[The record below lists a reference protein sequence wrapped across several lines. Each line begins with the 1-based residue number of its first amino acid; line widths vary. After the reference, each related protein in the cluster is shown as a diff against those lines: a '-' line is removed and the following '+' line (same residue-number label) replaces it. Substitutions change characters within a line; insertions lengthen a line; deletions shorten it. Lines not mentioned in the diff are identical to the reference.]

1 MPLRRSPLFCARN
14 SRLRG
19 GEDPGRGR
27 RELRL
32 RGGFGCGAETG
43 RNMELAG
50 RGACAEGRDAGADGR
65 ELRGTRGRPL
75 SGGERP
81 AYREERLRAGSRE
94 ARGRHIVKRR
104 RGRAVGT
111 PGWRIVAGRCRGAGG
126 ALPAAAGKSARGR
139 AAAFPDVGG
148 MGSKGRIFGFGFGN
162 TAEKATF
169 APANGS
175 LAARPQGLKGNA
187 VQVCNSS
194 RCCEFR
200 PGCSGLS
207 SRQSFATDLAVGKAS
222 RRKRV
227 RRPAFA
233 CVERKPAEN
242 GRSEDRTRSR
252 FFSVPN
258 VPDGGA
264 HGAANA

>member
-1 MPLRRSPLFCARN
+1 
-14 SRLRG
+14 
-19 GEDPGRGR
+19 
-27 RELRL
+27 
-32 RGGFGCGAETG
+32 
-43 RNMELAG
+43 MEMAG
-50 RGACAEGRDAGADGR
+50 RGACAEDRDAGADGR

-75 SGGERP
+75 SGGR
-81 AYREERLRAGSRE
+81 
-94 ARGRHIVKRR
+94 RGRRVVKRR
-104 RGRAVGT
+104 RGQS
-111 PGWRIVAGRCRGAGG
+111 GRRGGGSLPDGAGER
-126 ALPAAAGKSARGR
+126 AAPCHAAAGKSARGR

-252 FFSVPN
+252 FFCSECS
-258 VPDGGA
+258 
-264 HGAANA
+264 

>member
-19 GEDPGRGR
+19 GEDPGRGEARTPVAGGGGSGRGR
-27 RELRL
+27 RLLL
-32 RGGFGCGAETG
+32 RGRGWPQYGDGWSRGLCGRSG
-43 RNMELAG
+43 RWGGWPRIAWNAVT
-50 RGACAEGRDAGADGR
+50 AAV
-65 ELRGTRGRPL
+65 GRP
-75 SGGERP
+75 ERP
-81 AYREERLRAGSRE
+81 AGREETS
-94 ARGRHIVKRR
+94 
-104 RGRAVGT
+104 RAVGT

-252 FFSVPN
+252 FFLFRMFLM
-258 VPDGGA
+258 
-264 HGAANA
+264 AAPTVR

>member
-1 MPLRRSPLFCARN
+1 
-14 SRLRG
+14 
-19 GEDPGRGR
+19 
-27 RELRL
+27 
-32 RGGFGCGAETG
+32 
-43 RNMELAG
+43 MEMAG

-75 SGGERP
+75 SGGR
-81 AYREERLRAGSRE
+81 
-94 ARGRHIVKRR
+94 RGRRVVKRR
-104 RGRAVGT
+104 RGQS
-111 PGWRIVAGRCRGAGG
+111 GRRGGGSLPDGAGER
-126 ALPAAAGKSARGR
+126 AAPCHAAAGKSARGR

-207 SRQSFATDLAVGKAS
+207 SRQSLATDLAVGKAS

-252 FFSVPN
+252 FFLFRMFLKAVPT
-258 VPDGGA
+258 VR
-264 HGAANA
+264 

>member
-1 MPLRRSPLFCARN
+1 M
-14 SRLRG
+14 RG
-19 GEDPGRGR
+19 
-27 RELRL
+27 LRL
-32 RGGFGCGAETG
+32 RGRGWPQYGDGWSRGLCGRSG
-43 RNMELAG
+43 RWGGWPRIAWNAGTAAVGRPEKPAG
-50 RGACAEGRDAGADGR
+50 REVVAGGQSGRRGGGSLPDGV
-65 ELRGTRGRPL
+65 
-75 SGGERP
+75 GERAAP
-81 AYREERLRAGSRE
+81 C
-94 ARGRHIVKRR
+94 H
-104 RGRAVGT
+104 
-111 PGWRIVAGRCRGAGG
+111 
-126 ALPAAAGKSARGR
+126 AAAGKSARGR

-252 FFSVPN
+252 FFLFRMFLM
-258 VPDGGA
+258 
-264 HGAANA
+264 AAPTVR

>member
-27 RELRL
+27 RKLRS
-32 RGGFGCGAETG
+32 REEEAPVAGGGFGCGAEDG
-43 RNMELAG
+43 RNMEMAG

-75 SGGERP
+75 S
-81 AYREERLRAGSRE
+81 
-94 ARGRHIVKRR
+94 RGRRSRRIVKRGC
-104 RGRAVGT
+104 GRAVGT

-175 LAARPQGLKGNA
+175 LAVRPQGLKGNA

-207 SRQSFATDLAVGKAS
+207 SRQSLATDLAVGKAS

-252 FFSVPN
+252 FFCSECS
-258 VPDGGA
+258 
-264 HGAANA
+264 

>member
-14 SRLRG
+14 SRSREARTPVAG
-19 GEDPGRGR
+19 GGSSGRGR
-27 RELRL
+27 GLRL
-32 RGGFGCGAETG
+32 RGRGWPQYGDGWSRGLCGRSG
-43 RNMELAG
+43 RWGGWPRIAWNAG
-50 RGACAEGRDAGADGR
+50 TAAV
-65 ELRGTRGRPL
+65 GRP
-75 SGGERP
+75 EKP
-81 AYREERLRAGSRE
+81 AGREERLRAGSRE
-94 ARGRHIVKRR
+94 ARGRHIVKRGC
-104 RGRAVGT
+104 GRAVGT

-252 FFSVPN
+252 FFCSECS
-258 VPDGGA
+258 
-264 HGAANA
+264 

>member
-14 SRLRG
+14 SRSRG

-27 RELRL
+27 RLRL
-32 RGGFGCGAETG
+32 RG
-43 RNMELAG
+43 
-50 RGACAEGRDAGADGR
+50 RGWPQYGDGWSRGLCEGRDAGADGR

-75 SGGERP
+75 SGGR
-81 AYREERLRAGSRE
+81 RSR
-94 ARGRHIVKRR
+94 RVVKRR
-104 RGRAVGT
+104 RGQSGRRGGGLLPDGVGERAA
-111 PGWRIVAGRCRGAGG
+111 PCH
-126 ALPAAAGKSARGR
+126 AAAGKSARGR

-252 FFSVPN
+252 FFLFRMFLM
-258 VPDGGA
+258 
-264 HGAANA
+264 AAPTVR

>member
-1 MPLRRSPLFCARN
+1 MPLRRSPSFLCPEQPVA
-14 SRLRG
+14 
-19 GEDPGRGR
+19 GR
-27 RELRL
+27 RGPRSREEEAPVAG
-32 RGGFGCGAETG
+32 GGFGCGAEDG
-43 RNMELAG
+43 RNMEMAG
-50 RGACAEGRDAGADGR
+50 RGACTEGRDAGADGR

-75 SGGERP
+75 SEGR
-81 AYREERLRAGSRE
+81 RSR
-94 ARGRHIVKRR
+94 RVVKRGC
-104 RGRAVGT
+104 GRAVGT
-111 PGWRIVAGRCRGAGG
+111 PGWRIVAGRCLGSGSLPDGAGER
-126 ALPAAAGKSARGR
+126 AAPCHAAAGKSARGR

-207 SRQSFATDLAVGKAS
+207 SRQSLATDLAVGKAS

-252 FFSVPN
+252 FFLFRMFLM
-258 VPDGGA
+258 
-264 HGAANA
+264 AAPTVR

>member
-32 RGGFGCGAETG
+32 REGASVAGGSSGCGAEDG
-43 RNMELAG
+43 RNMEMAG
-50 RGACAEGRDAGADGR
+50 RGVCAEGRDAGADGR

-75 SGGERP
+75 SGGR
-81 AYREERLRAGSRE
+81 
-94 ARGRHIVKRR
+94 RGRRVVKRR
-104 RGRAVGT
+104 HGQSGRRGGGLLPDGVGERAA
-111 PGWRIVAGRCRGAGG
+111 PCH
-126 ALPAAAGKSARGR
+126 AAAGKSARGR

-207 SRQSFATDLAVGKAS
+207 SRQSLATDLAVGKAS

-252 FFSVPN
+252 FFLFRMFLM
-258 VPDGGA
+258 
-264 HGAANA
+264 AAPTVR

>member
-1 MPLRRSPLFCARN
+1 MPLRRSPLFRARN
-14 SRLRG
+14 SRSRG

-27 RELRL
+27 RGLRSREEASVAGQRMAAIWRWL
-32 RGGFGCGAETG
+32 VAGLVRKIGTLGRMAANCVERG
-43 RNMELAG
+43 
-50 RGACAEGRDAGADGR
+50 DGR
-65 ELRGTRGRPL
+65 C
-75 SGGERP
+75 
-81 AYREERLRAGSRE
+81 RE
-94 ARGRHIVKRR
+94 ARGRRIVKRGC
-104 RGRAVGT
+104 GRAVGT

-207 SRQSFATDLAVGKAS
+207 SRQSLATDLAVGKAS

-252 FFSVPN
+252 FFCSECS
-258 VPDGGA
+258 
-264 HGAANA
+264 

>member
-14 SRLRG
+14 SRSRG

-27 RELRL
+27 RGPRSREEEAPVAG
-32 RGGFGCGAETG
+32 GGFGCGAEDG
-43 RNMELAG
+43 RNMEMAG
-50 RGACAEGRDAGADGR
+50 RGACAEDRDAGADGR

-75 SGGERP
+75 S
-81 AYREERLRAGSRE
+81 
-94 ARGRHIVKRR
+94 RGRRGRRVVKRR
-104 RGRAVGT
+104 RGQS
-111 PGWRIVAGRCRGAGG
+111 GRRGGGSLPDGAGER
-126 ALPAAAGKSARGR
+126 AAPCHAAAGKSARGR

-252 FFSVPN
+252 FFLFRMFLM
-258 VPDGGA
+258 
-264 HGAANA
+264 AAPTVR

>member
-27 RELRL
+27 RKLRSREGASVAGQRMAAIWRWL
-32 RGGFGCGAETG
+32 VAGLVRKVGTLGRMAANCVERG
-43 RNMELAG
+43 
-50 RGACAEGRDAGADGR
+50 DGR
-65 ELRGTRGRPL
+65 C
-75 SGGERP
+75 
-81 AYREERLRAGSRE
+81 RE
-94 ARGRHIVKRR
+94 ARGRRIVKRR

-111 PGWRIVAGRCRGAGG
+111 PGWRIVAGRCLGSGSLPDGAGER
-126 ALPAAAGKSARGR
+126 AAPCLAAAGKSARGR

-207 SRQSFATDLAVGKAS
+207 SRQSLATDLAVGKAS

-252 FFSVPN
+252 FFCSECS
-258 VPDGGA
+258 
-264 HGAANA
+264 

>member
-32 RGGFGCGAETG
+32 RGRGWPQYGDGWSRGLCGRSG
-43 RNMELAG
+43 RWGGWPRIAWNAG
-50 RGACAEGRDAGADGR
+50 TA
-65 ELRGTRGRPL
+65 
-75 SGGERP
+75 
-81 AYREERLRAGSRE
+81 
-94 ARGRHIVKRR
+94 
-104 RGRAVGT
+104 AVGT

-252 FFSVPN
+252 FFCSECS
-258 VPDGGA
+258 
-264 HGAANA
+264 

>member
-1 MPLRRSPLFCARN
+1 VPLRRSPLFCARN
-14 SRLRG
+14 SRSREARTPVAG
-19 GEDPGRGR
+19 GGSSGRGR
-27 RELRL
+27 GLRL
-32 RGGFGCGAETG
+32 RGRGWPQYGDGWSRGLCGRSG
-43 RNMELAG
+43 RWGGWPRIAWNAG
-50 RGACAEGRDAGADGR
+50 TAAV
-65 ELRGTRGRPL
+65 GRP
-75 SGGERP
+75 EKP
-81 AYREERLRAGSRE
+81 AGREERLRAGSRE
-94 ARGRHIVKRR
+94 ARGRHIVKRGC
-104 RGRAVGT
+104 GRAVGT

-252 FFSVPN
+252 FFCSECS
-258 VPDGGA
+258 
-264 HGAANA
+264 

>member
-32 RGGFGCGAETG
+32 RGGFGCGAEAG
-43 RNMELAG
+43 RNMELDG
-50 RGACAEGRDAGADGR
+50 RGVCAEGRDAGADGR

-75 SGGERP
+75 SGGR
-81 AYREERLRAGSRE
+81 
-94 ARGRHIVKRR
+94 RGRRIVKRGC
-104 RGRAVGT
+104 GRAVGT
-111 PGWRIVAGRCRGAGG
+111 PGWRIVAGRCLGSGSLPDGAGER
-126 ALPAAAGKSARGR
+126 AAPCHAAAGKSARGR

-175 LAARPQGLKGNA
+175 LAVRPQGLKGNA

-207 SRQSFATDLAVGKAS
+207 SRQSLATDLAVGKAS

-242 GRSEDRTRSR
+242 GRSEDRIRSR
-252 FFSVPN
+252 FFLFRMFLM
-258 VPDGGA
+258 
-264 HGAANA
+264 AAPTVR

>member
-32 RGGFGCGAETG
+32 REGASVAGQRMAAIWRWLVAGLVRRSGRWGGWPRIAWNAGTAAVG
-43 RNMELAG
+43 RPEKPAG
-50 RGACAEGRDAGADGR
+50 REVVAGEQSGRRGGGSLPDGV
-65 ELRGTRGRPL
+65 
-75 SGGERP
+75 GERAAP
-81 AYREERLRAGSRE
+81 C
-94 ARGRHIVKRR
+94 H
-104 RGRAVGT
+104 
-111 PGWRIVAGRCRGAGG
+111 
-126 ALPAAAGKSARGR
+126 AAAGKSARGR

-175 LAARPQGLKGNA
+175 LAVRPQGLKGNA

-207 SRQSFATDLAVGKAS
+207 SRQSLATDLAVGKAS

-252 FFSVPN
+252 FFLFRMFLM
-258 VPDGGA
+258 
-264 HGAANA
+264 AAPTVR